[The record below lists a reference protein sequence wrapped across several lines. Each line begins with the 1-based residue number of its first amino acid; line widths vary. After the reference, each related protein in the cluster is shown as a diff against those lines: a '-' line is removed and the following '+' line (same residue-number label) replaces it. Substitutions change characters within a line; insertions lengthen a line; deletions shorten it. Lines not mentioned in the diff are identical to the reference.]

1 MQKRACFDHIW
12 KRALGN
18 GDKAVA
24 IVSLLKTA
32 RAIEKESLE
41 IRNFIKSQ
49 IAIGR
54 LSKKLGSSDQIM
66 TIWARSTN
74 EFADPF
80 TPEAATLIS
89 EVILPCSK
97 GENSFPYCTL
107 LASPP
112 SLRLSSPVLDFRGDA
127 GHSSC
132 LTSLEHNTQH
142 KYKTQTQ
149 CNARQLS

>member
-1 MQKRACFDHIW
+1 MKKLPSLSSHTIRRKAFGTSLESKFLQPPVPPSPLLRELRSTCSHTISLFHFTMQKRACFDHIW

-49 IAIGR
+49 IATGR
-54 LSKKLGSSDQIM
+54 LSKKLGSNEQIM

-74 EFADPF
+74 DFADPF

-89 EVILPCSK
+89 EV
-97 GENSFPYCTL
+97 
-107 LASPP
+107 
-112 SLRLSSPVLDFRGDA
+112 
-127 GHSSC
+127 SSC
-132 LTSLEHNTQH
+132 SPSYPAL
-142 KYKTQTQ
+142 
-149 CNARQLS
+149 